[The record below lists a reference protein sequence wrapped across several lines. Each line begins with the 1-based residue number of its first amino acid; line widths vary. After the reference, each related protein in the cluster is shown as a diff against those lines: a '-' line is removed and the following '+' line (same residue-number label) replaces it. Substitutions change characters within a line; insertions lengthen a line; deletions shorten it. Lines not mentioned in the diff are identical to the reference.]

1 MTVMLDSDEL
11 ARIMIEISAGWEWGD
26 PRSEVLQTPEHEAK
40 WGRLKVQMKEIADK
54 GGIVDI
60 PSGFPD
66 LTGHREKWP
75 QPPRDTDDSK
85 KRAVTRPSRPLV
97 PEKPKKVSKP
107 EPDRIERTYLATKGR
122 GGILAL
128 YMVEEEPDSL
138 RDLVLRESGWA
149 RTSTLADWRFGER
162 SDIDQI
168 TREEAKWFA
177 EKLGLGQFVSRG
189 RSRRRLWRG

>member
-1 MTVMLDSDEL
+1 MLDSDEL

-40 WGRLKVQMKEIADK
+40 WKIIARQMKEIADE

-85 KRAVTRPSRPLV
+85 KRAVTSPSRSIA
-97 PEKPKKVSKP
+97 PEKPKKPKKAPKP
-107 EPDRIERTYLATKGR
+107 GPDQIERTYLAAKDR
-122 GGILAL
+122 CGISAL
-128 YMVEEEPDSL
+128 YMMEEGPDSL
-138 RDLVLRESGWA
+138 RDLVLRESGWV
-149 RTSTLADWRFGER
+149 RTSTLTDWRFGER
-162 SDIDQI
+162 SDIDEI
-168 TREEAKWFA
+168 TRKEAKQFA
-177 EKLGLGQFVSRG
+177 ESVNLGGLVK
-189 RSRRRLWRG
+189 

>member
-1 MTVMLDSDEL
+1 MTVMPDSDEL
-11 ARIMIEISAGWEWGD
+11 ARMMIEISAGWEWGD
-26 PRSEVLQTPEHEAK
+26 PRSEVLQTPGHEAK
-40 WGRLKVQMKEIADK
+40 WKIIARQMKEIADK

-66 LTGHREKWP
+66 LTGHREKSP

-85 KRAVTRPSRPLV
+85 KRTVTRPSQPLV

-107 EPDRIERTYLATKGR
+107 APDRIERTYLAKKDR
-122 GGILAL
+122 GGISAL
-128 YMVEEEPDSL
+128 YMVEEGPDSL
-138 RDLVLRESGWA
+138 RDLVLRESGWV

-162 SDIDQI
+162 SDIDNI

-177 EKLGLGQFVSRG
+177 KSVGLGQFIR
-189 RSRRRLWRG
+189 

>member
-1 MTVMLDSDEL
+1 MLDSDEL

-40 WGRLKVQMKEIADK
+40 WKIIARQMKEIADK

-85 KRAVTRPSRPLV
+85 KRTVTRPSRPLV
-97 PEKPKKVSKP
+97 PEKPKMAPKP
-107 EPDRIERTYLATKGR
+107 GPDQIERTYLATKGR
-122 GGILAL
+122 GGISILF
-128 YMVEEEPDSL
+128 MMEEGPDSL
-138 RDLVLRESGWA
+138 RDLVLRESGWE
-149 RTSTLADWRFGER
+149 RTATLADWRFGER
-162 SDIDQI
+162 SDIDEV
-168 TREEAKWFA
+168 TREEARRFA
-177 EKLGLGQFVSRG
+177 ESVGLGQFVK
-189 RSRRRLWRG
+189 